1 MTKFLHIKVGFSGMN
16 GGYTYYV
23 SFLIEDSVHHTL
35 WGHPLEGQLH
45 VVIFPLPEVASG
57 VHIFREAKVSNLDI
71 PIRVKP
77 AKQWLTLSYHS
88 TKLSWIDLE
97 RAQLSFTLY
106 SSFT

>member
-1 MTKFLHIKVGFSGMN
+1 MLHHTASTYIV
-16 GGYTYYV
+16 TYYI
-23 SFLIEDSVHHTL
+23 SFLIEDSIHHTL

-77 AKQWLTLSYHS
+77 AKQWLTLS

-97 RAQLSFTLY
+97 RTQLSCTLCL
-106 SSFT
+106 